1 MYILLAQKTM
11 CSKKQ
16 GKIMDVNSKIYV
28 VTHKPFI
35 LSKDLKQKGYELI
48 TVGNNNRALQ
58 MNTGV
63 TDRTRNSIFEKNA
76 NYCEL
81 TAAYWI
87 WKNINSDI
95 KGFCHYRRYFSKPT
109 FRYDVSKIISLPE
122 VRKVLNNQKRKTIIL
137 PKRRYYDKSSKDLYL
152 ECGYEKDLLITR
164 DVISEKYP
172 EYLNEFNNM
181 LEKNTGYLTNM
192 MIAKADIYNAYCSWL
207 FDILFEV
214 EKRSDLTSYSI
225 QEARIFGYLSERL
238 VDVWVTHNDIDCI
251 EYQNINT
258 EQNINIKYRIG
269 IISERLGLYKNIKDI
284 LFHWRKIRNN

>member
-1 MYILLAQKTM
+1 
-11 CSKKQ
+11 
-16 GKIMDVNSKIYV
+16 
-28 VTHKPFI
+28 
-35 LSKDLKQKGYELI
+35 
-48 TVGNNNRALQ
+48 
-58 MNTGV
+58 
-63 TDRTRNSIFEKNA
+63 
-76 NYCEL
+76 
-81 TAAYWI
+81 
-87 WKNINSDI
+87 
-95 KGFCHYRRYFSKPT
+95 
-109 FRYDVSKIISLPE
+109 
-122 VRKVLNNQKRKTIIL
+122 
-137 PKRRYYDKSSKDLYL
+137 
-152 ECGYEKDLLITR
+152 
-164 DVISEKYP
+164 
-172 EYLNEFNNM
+172 M